1 MFMFTKIDKWFCN
14 TISRIE
20 THIRRVTDWDL
31 ENHFGS
37 CGKNS
42 IVRNPYYCVVPQKI
56 YLGDN
61 VNINDGMTF
70 IARPDCE
77 AGKLIIK
84 DNCIITQHFT
94 AITNNHSVVKEIGK
108 PMKEV
113 FQSRK
118 NDKDEDI
125 VIEEDVW
132 VACNVTILPGVVVGR
147 GSIIGAG
154 AVVRHTVPPYAIV
167 LGNPGTVIG
176 FRFTPEQIIEHE
188 SLLYSEEVRIPH
200 NILLKNYNEFLDKKL
215 H

>member
-1 MFMFTKIDKWFCN
+1 MISKLDKWFCN
-14 TISRIE
+14 IICRINA
-20 THIRRVTDWDL
+20 HIRRVTDQDL
-31 ENHFGS
+31 KNQLGS

-42 IVRNPYYCVVPQKI
+42 IVRNPYYCVVPKKI
-56 YLGDN
+56 FIGDN

-108 PMKEV
+108 PMKKV
-113 FQSRK
+113 FQSRR

-132 VACNVTILPGVVVGR
+132 VACNVTILPGVTVGR
-147 GSIIGAG
+147 GAIIGAG
-154 AVVRHTVPPYAIV
+154 AVLRRSIPPYAIV
-167 LGNPGTVIG
+167 LGNPGMVIG
-176 FRFTPEQIIEHE
+176 YRFTPDEIIEHE
-188 SLLYSEEVRIPH
+188 KILYPEDVRIPKD
-200 NILLKNYNEFLDKKL
+200 ILVKNYNEFIDSKK